1 MKYLQLR
8 QTLSSKGEFVAFDDN
23 DEDLSKL
30 QDFVNKAPGSDWYR
44 SLFWYGQDA
53 KDYFTANNNSINNY
67 KGKVISNRLTFDFD
81 SKNDIS
87 AAQADVQTLLRRLQ
101 TDGIKLSESIVVY
114 FSGSKGFH
122 IELLI
127 DEHVTPEQ
135 MKALCSKMAEGLP
148 TFDTVIYNTTRIY
161 RIPNTKH
168 QVTGLYKI
176 PLTLVE
182 IKTLTEDDIKTL
194 AKSKRDVTVP
204 LTAVAYKNLVTK
216 YNPTPVTSRNSVV
229 VSETM
234 DSSELRG
241 LRNVDF
247 SKCPKTTPR
256 CIYALEHGVM
266 VPKEI
271 NPAWGGRSNLFF
283 RLATY
288 YRNQGKDKEVAHN
301 LLKGIAR
308 LNAMIY
314 KECEPISKEEIYNQH
329 IASAYSPKSKEH
341 HSVGGYGTASNDP
354 QLKMYCDALHTETK
368 CCLHTDKT
376 TTALKI
382 DDVANLFTSY
392 AENLDNNIVKTGLHF
407 IDDNMKITVGTTTL
421 LVGAPGGGKTTLA
434 LNMLENASKLG
445 QHAMFFSLDMH
456 KNLVY
461 QKLAQ
466 KVSRYNQ
473 DEILYA
479 YKTRNEKV
487 INEIKQAVN
496 QAYKLTFFEFSKS
509 LSITD
514 MRDIVLQTQEKQG
527 VDIRLVIVDYAGRI
541 PGPYSDTHANAN
553 FNALKSPEVAEDTN
567 AAWIYISQIAR
578 ASGDGSTPLRSKRVA
593 KESGAWEESA
603 SNVITM
609 WRPFMGLPE
618 DDKYVRMFLAKN
630 RMGPE
635 VERVLKWNGAKG
647 TVTEFTETD
656 HIEWQEYE
664 QRERDILKAKAS
676 KTPFPGK

>member
-8 QTLSSKGEFVAFDDN
+8 HTLSSKGEFVAFDDN

-44 SLFWYGQDA
+44 SLFWYSQDA

-67 KGKVISNRLTFDFD
+67 KGKVVSNRLTFDFD
-81 SKNDIS
+81 SKNNLP
-87 AAQADVQTLLRRLQ
+87 AAQADVRDLLKKLQ
-101 TDGIKLSESIVVY
+101 LDGIVLSQSVVVY

-122 IELLI
+122 VELLI
-127 DEHVTPEQ
+127 DQDITPEQ
-135 MKALCSKMAEGLP
+135 MKALCAKMATDLP

-161 RIPNTKH
+161 RLPNTKH
-168 QVTGLYKI
+168 QATGLYKI

-182 IKTLTEDDIKTL
+182 IKTLSEDQIKLL
-194 AKSKRDVTVP
+194 AKHKRDASIP
-204 LTAVAYKNLVTK
+204 LTAVSYDKLVTK
-216 YNPTPVTSRNSVV
+216 YQPTTVSSRAPVV
-229 VSETM
+229 VTETP
-234 DSSELRG
+234 DSGELRG
-241 LRNVDF
+241 IRNVDF

-256 CIYALEHGVM
+256 CIYALEHGIM

-329 IASAYSPKSKEH
+329 IASAYSSKSKEH
-341 HSVGGYGTASNDP
+341 HSVGGYGTAANDP
-354 QLKMYCDALHTETK
+354 QLKMYCDALHTDHK

-382 DDVANLFTSY
+382 ADVANLFTSY
-392 AENLDNNIVKTGLHF
+392 AENLDDNIVKTGLGF
-407 IDDNMKITVGTTTL
+407 IDNNMKMTVGTTTL
-421 LVGAPGGGKTTLA
+421 LVGAPGSGKTTLA
-434 LNMLENASKLG
+434 LNMLESASMLG

-466 KVSRYNQ
+466 KVSKYNQ

-479 YKTRNEKV
+479 YKTRNDKI
-487 INEIKQAVN
+487 INEIRQSVN
-496 QAYKLTFFEFSKS
+496 DAYKLTFFEFSKS
-509 LSITD
+509 LNITD

-553 FNALKSPEVAEDTN
+553 FNALKSPEIAEDTN

-578 ASGDGSTPLRSKRVA
+578 SSGDGSTPLRSKRVA

-618 DDKYVRMFLAKN
+618 DDRYVRMFLAKN

-635 VERVLKWNGAKG
+635 LERVLKWNGSKG
-647 TVTEFTETD
+647 LVSEFTDED
-656 HIEWQEYE
+656 LIEWQEYE
-664 QRERDILKAKAS
+664 QKERDIIKSKSS
-676 KTPFPGK
+676 KTPFPTK